1 MINVS
6 RRIYQIFWNPKG
18 LKKKKKLILELFS
31 RGHIFIV
38 LGCSVMSD
46 SLHPHGLQPTRL
58 LCPWRFSRQ
67 EYWSGFD
74 GLLQGIFPTQELNP
88 GLLHLRWILLQ
99 LSHQGGPRVLGSE
112 IKKNKELVHQQNVL
126 KDQWLQIFKNT

>member
-38 LGCSVMSD
+38 LSCSVMSN
-46 SLHPHGLQPTRL
+46 SLQPHGLQPTRL

-67 EYWSGFD
+67 EYWSG
-74 GLLQGIFPTQELNP
+74 
-88 GLLHLRWILLQ
+88 LRWPP
-99 LSHQGGPRVLGSE
+99 PRDLP
-112 IKKNKELVHQQNVL
+112 
-126 KDQWLQIFKNT
+126 NTGIEPRSPAFEVDSFTAKPPGRP